1 MAVNY
6 PSSFDNGSAP
16 GLRAVNNVTDR
27 RDFHYFNTPSVG
39 TTTNLTAVQAATAAT
54 LPNSPSYSSGVL
66 TAVGTATTLVVDGM
80 SITASGAR
88 ILVKNQ
94 SSALQNGIY
103 TLSTIGGTASTWVLT
118 RDTAMDENAE
128 VRRFAAVGVTGS
140 GSANANTKWYISTQE
155 PITVGTTAIAWT
167 AVPTTVSYPSS
178 SKYPTDAN
186 VGVETLTNSTHLYN
200 DFKQMLE
207 VLEYEINAIQT
218 SFTSVTAI
226 GASFIAAANILSV
239 RNLKSKADK
248 YVFELKRLRGDI
260 DRMNAV
266 GFGGTAGGGMGLTG
280 RYPSSQHRGWGPN

>member
-39 TTTNLTAVQAATAAT
+39 TTTNLTAVLAATAAV
-54 LPNSPSYSSGVL
+54 LPNTPSYASGVF
-66 TAVGTATTLVVDGM
+66 TAGAATTLVVDGM
-80 SITASGAR
+80 SITVADSR
-88 ILVKNQ
+88 ILVKTQ
-94 SSALQNGIY
+94 ASGLQNGIY
-103 TLSTIGGTASTWVLT
+103 TVSRVGTAATTWVLT
-118 RDTAMDENAE
+118 RDTNMDENAE

-140 GSANANTKWYISTQE
+140 GAVNAGTKWYISTQE

-186 VGVETLTNSTHLYN
+186 VGVETLTNPTHLYN

-207 VLEYEINAIQT
+207 VLEYEISAIQT
-218 SFTSVTAI
+218 TFASVTAI
-226 GASFIAAANILSV
+226 GASFIANANILSV

-248 YVFELKRLRGDI
+248 YVFELKRLRSDI

>member
-16 GLRAVNNVTDR
+16 GLRTVNNVTDR

-80 SITASGAR
+80 NITTSGAR

-103 TLSTIGGTASTWVLT
+103 TLSTVGGAATTWVLT
-118 RDTAMDENAE
+118 RDTTMDENAE

-140 GSANANTKWYISTQE
+140 GSANANTKWYVSTQE
-155 PITVGTTAIAWT
+155 PITVGTTSIAWT

-218 SFTSVTAI
+218 SFASVTAI
-226 GASFIAAANILSV
+226 GASFIAASNILSV

-260 DRMNAV
+260 DRMNTV